1 MSTAA
6 LFCSCEV
13 ESELRRCGVLSCR
26 FARKSTQ
33 MLCFILVILSPPLH
47 KLETATSHTGASNPP
62 RRHKKIPMAS
72 LAPAEFDNPLVRYC
86 CC

>member
-1 MSTAA
+1 
-6 LFCSCEV
+6 
-13 ESELRRCGVLSCR
+13 
-26 FARKSTQ
+26 